1 MKETK
6 LITIII
12 PAYNKQDS
20 IGETLESIYKQT
32 YSNFE
37 IIVIDD
43 GSEDNTKQVIKSFG
57 KDVVYVY
64 QENQGQGAARNEGI
78 KAAKGDYIVFLDAD
92 DYWESEFLEIC
103 YNFMEAHP
111 DLVAVNTAQKTYYNE
126 TDYVIHPKALMEEN
140 PVVIDDFFFVWAKH
154 DHIRTGTAMIRKE
167 IVDRAGFQNAA
178 LRVSQDLEYWALIAT
193 YGQWGFIPK
202 PLWVGNSRVHA
213 KKTGWSKKYSVRRR
227 LCPDVE
233 QWEKRVLPR
242 LKEDEINNFSLVRG
256 RVALGYAHNKILGG
270 DTDGAKHIIKKYKSS
285 MPKGLMTRLLIF
297 GSQNTLFWKLVIFI
311 IKAKEQLKDIV

>member
-1 MKETK
+1 VKK
-6 LITIII
+6 VSIII

-20 IGETLESIYKQT
+20 ISETLNSIYKQT
-32 YSNFE
+32 FSNFE

-43 GSEDNTKQVIKSFG
+43 GSKDNTKQVVESFE
-57 KDVVYVY
+57 KDVVYIY

-92 DYWESEFLEIC
+92 DYWEPEFLETC
-103 YNFMEAHP
+103 YHFMEAHP
-111 DLVAVNTAQKTYYNE
+111 DLVAVNTAQKSYYNE

-140 PVVIDDFFFVWAKH
+140 PVVIDDFFEVWAKH

-167 IVDRAGFQNAA
+167 TVDKAGFQNAA

-193 YGQWGFIPK
+193 YGTWGFIPE

-213 KKTGWSKKYSVRRR
+213 KKTGWTKKYKIRRK

-233 QWEKRVLPR
+233 EWEKRILAR
-242 LKEDEINNFSLVRG
+242 IAKDDLEAFSIVRG

-270 DTDGAKHIIKKYKSS
+270 NAEGAKHIVKKYKLSL
-285 MPKGLMTRLLIF
+285 PKGLMTRLLIF
-297 GSQNTLFWKLVIFI
+297 GSLNTLFWKLVIFI